1 VKYIVGGAAL
11 LALVAGVLWASSS
24 AADDDREFTD
34 ETDPDGWDGQTGTGG
49 VSGQQ
54 LAEDAGEVIKVPD
67 TVFRMPPRARAGAG
81 KTFVQGV
88 GVVNN
93 SAAEHAAFQQPV
105 VKVPAVGW
113 DDGAEDGTARVKA
126 TVG

>member
-1 VKYIVGGAAL
+1 MKYIVGGTAL
-11 LALVAGVLWASSS
+11 LALVAGVLWAASS

-34 ETDPDGWDGQTGTGG
+34 ETDPEGWDGQTGNGG

-54 LAEDAGEVIKVPD
+54 ADGENVVEVPP
-67 TVFRMPPRARAGAG
+67 TTARIPGKTRPGAG

-88 GVVNN
+88 GVMD
-93 SAAEHAAFQQPV
+93 SEAARAFQAPTIQLRRV
-105 VKVPAVGW
+105 VAGW